1 MSFRGG
7 RWHHAVGERGIR
19 IVGISLLSRRITHDI
34 VKAASHHL
42 SSTSN
47 TTLDPDK
54 RFTISQTLLPR
65 IPTFS
70 TSGEAI
76 VADNAAAT
84 AGVTT
89 FGHDLRDVID

>member
-7 RWHHAVGERGIR
+7 RWHRTVGERGIR
-19 IVGISLLSRRITHDI
+19 IVDISLLSCCSTHDI
-34 VKAASHHL
+34 VKTASHHL

-54 RFTISQTLLPR
+54 RFTISQALLPR
-65 IPTFS
+65 IPTFP

-89 FGHDLRDVID
+89 FSHDLKDVID

>member
-1 MSFRGG
+1 MSFRG
-7 RWHHAVGERGIR
+7 RRRDHTVGELGIR
-19 IVGISLLSRRITHDI
+19 IVEISLLSWCISHDI

-42 SSTSN
+42 PSTSH

-54 RFTISQTLLPR
+54 RFTISQALLPR
-65 IPTFS
+65 IPTFP

-76 VADNAAAT
+76 VADYAAAT

>member
-7 RWHHAVGERGIR
+7 RWYRTVGEGGIR
-19 IVGISLLSRRITHDI
+19 IVDISLLSFCSTHDI
-34 VKAASHHL
+34 IKAASHHL

-54 RFTISQTLLPR
+54 RFTISQALLPR
-65 IPTFS
+65 IATFS